1 MKNLSLALIAT
12 VATTVSC
19 FSYAKADVEIT
30 WENPKEFRDVKPTL
44 QSRTKFR
51 EQSFSKLEEFI
62 TELAEDLPDGQKLTM
77 TVTNLDLA
85 GEVWPSSF
93 VGMGNAGGEV
103 RVVKQIDIPRMTFSY
118 SLIDTKGKV
127 LHSADEV
134 NLKDMSFMDHST
146 IRFKNDSLKYEK
158 KMIED
163 WFNDEFPDLIA
174 KK

>member
-1 MKNLSLALIAT
+1 MKNLSLALLAM
-12 VATTVSC
+12 VATTASC

-51 EQSFSKLEEFI
+51 EQTFEDLEEYI
-62 TELAEDLPDGQKLTM
+62 NKLAEDLPDGQKLTM
-77 TVTNLDLA
+77 TVSDLDLA

-93 VGMGNAGGEV
+93 VGMGTGGGEV
-103 RVVKQIDIPRMTFSY
+103 RVVKQLDIPRMTFSY
-118 SLIDTKGKV
+118 ALTDASGTV

-134 NLKDMSFMDHST
+134 KLKDMMFMDNANFLS
-146 IRFKNDSLKYEK
+146 KSDSLRYEK
-158 KMIED
+158 EMIKD
-163 WFNDEFPDLIA
+163 WFKDEFPDLIA